1 MVKCCIC
8 WLMLSWVPWNNAS
21 EKKQKTLKMNKNQWK
36 WAKQTKLYRIFF
48 SWAHPWTCWPMHD
61 PGHTSISTELQE
73 NVFFWRISP
82 PCAPSSA
89 TGAACAGSCSPVCM
103 KSVGYIIKFHFIM
116 ILCQFKASTHS
127 PMVNLVARL
136 LEELPLVVGGEE
148 IAGVPPTLRYQ
159 RHHTV
164 TVTSA
169 VTSNVCNVAKKVTE
183 ISGF

>member
-1 MVKCCIC
+1 MI
-8 WLMLSWVPWNNAS
+8 
-21 EKKQKTLKMNKNQWK
+21 
-36 WAKQTKLYRIFF
+36 
-48 SWAHPWTCWPMHD
+48 
-61 PGHTSISTELQE
+61 
-73 NVFFWRISP
+73 
-82 PCAPSSA
+82 
-89 TGAACAGSCSPVCM
+89 
-103 KSVGYIIKFHFIM
+103 SVGYKFHFIM

-136 LEELPLVVGGEE
+136 LEELPLVAGGEE

-183 ISGF
+183 ISYGF